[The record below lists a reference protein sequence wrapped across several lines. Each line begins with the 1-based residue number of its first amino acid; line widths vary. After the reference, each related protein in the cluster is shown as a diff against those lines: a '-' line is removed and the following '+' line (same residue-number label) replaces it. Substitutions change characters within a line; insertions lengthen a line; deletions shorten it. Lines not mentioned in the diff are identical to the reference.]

1 MTDTRWF
8 RHTPGPWSLS
18 SGWRP
23 DPHAIVDTQN
33 VYGTAPAGVVAHVVM
48 ASQDGNHTA
57 ERKANA
63 RLIAKAP
70 EPLDQLRALLE
81 MLERDVPRHACPGF
95 DCATCARP
103 NIDGAVA
110 LLKELDA

>member
-1 MTDTRWF
+1 MLEAKQALEIARWILDTF
-8 RHTPGPWSLS
+8 G
-18 SGWRP
+18 
-23 DPHAIVDTQN
+23 
-33 VYGTAPAGVVAHVVM
+33 
-48 ASQDGNHTA
+48 
-57 ERKANA
+57 EEANA

-70 EPLDQLRALLE
+70 ELLDQLRALLE